1 MADFLAVKKLS
12 KSDLTLLDRFFGTI
26 NDSGQ
31 KCINLNARPFSKD
44 SVAEKAF
51 YPDITSL
58 TADAGGE
65 AKIDLSIL
73 GPAGRA
79 TPHALTR
86 KITKGDTYKN
96 WRLNGETIHDPK
108 TDPDRYAS
116 LQEHDLALMA
126 FEGKG
131 VPTAVRLV
139 YLARAEPADA
149 AAYAALAPL
158 LATRSMIAL
167 SPEQLG
173 AALAAAAVPG
183 THPAS
188 LFATDQELEEALE
201 DAALGGSAG
210 QRILRKRR
218 GGRTMT
224 AAEAEDRRKA
234 AAQAGADGESLV
246 NSWLERLAN
255 PGGTVSFEWSSKND
269 PEGPLDFRLST
280 YGGQLGTGEIKIDVK
295 STNGPFGRL
304 FHLSMGEVLEAAE
317 SAVPYEIWRVYDVGP
332 LGASMRR
339 SGDIRDFAK
348 RLVDACSSS
357 MPPGVRP
364 EDFTIQPA
372 APGLT
377 WSGEIPLAPSPAPE
391 DDDTDEVQESPIGP
405 LFQKF
410 RG

>member
-26 NDSGQ
+26 NYSGQ

-44 SVAEKAF
+44 SAEEKAF
-51 YPDITSL
+51 YPDIASL
-58 TADAGGE
+58 TAGAGGE
-65 AKIDLSIL
+65 AKIDLSIF
-73 GPAGRA
+73 GPAGRT
-79 TPHALTR
+79 TPHSLTR
-86 KITKGDTYKN
+86 KITKGDRYKN

-116 LQEHDLALMA
+116 LQEHDFALMA

-131 VPTAVRLV
+131 VPTAVRMV
-139 YLARAEPADA
+139 FLARAEPADA
-149 AAYAALAPL
+149 APYAALASL
-158 LATRSMIAL
+158 LEKRSMIAL
-167 SPEQLG
+167 SPVQLG
-173 AALAAAAVPG
+173 LRLARAAVAG
-183 THPAS
+183 THPVS
-188 LFATDQELEEALE
+188 LFAIDRELDEALE

-210 QRILRKRR
+210 QRTLRKRR

-224 AAEAEDRRKA
+224 AAEADERRKA

-246 NSWLERLAN
+246 NSFLENLAN
-255 PGGTVSFEWSSKND
+255 PDGIVSVEWSSKAD
-269 PEGPLDFRLST
+269 PEGPFDFRLST
-280 YGGQLGTGEIKIDVK
+280 SGGGLGTGETKIDVK
-295 STNGPFGRL
+295 STKGPFERL

-317 SAVPYEIWRVYDVGP
+317 SDVPYEIWRVYRLNH

-348 RLVDACSSS
+348 MLVEACSSS

-372 APGLT
+372 APDLV
-377 WSGEIPLAPSPAPE
+377 WSAEIRLAPSPAPE
-391 DDDTDEVQESPIGP
+391 DDDTEEE
-405 LFQKF
+405 
-410 RG
+410 